1 MKIVSF
7 FSGCGGLDLGFEQ
20 AGFDVIWAND
30 NDKAVHATYMLNHPN
45 TYLCKDDMRSL
56 SAHDIPDC
64 DGFIGGPPCQSWS
77 EGGKQ
82 RGLDD
87 ERGKMFLTYIH
98 FIQAKKPKFFVI
110 ENVKGILSDKHFQT
124 FIQML
129 DELKRAGYIVHYSL
143 MNTMYYHIP
152 QERYRVIVV
161 GIRNDINVDYHFPTP
176 DENDIISLRKAI
188 GDISESPKGYIDDAV
203 SQSNSTRP
211 NHDVYMGTFD
221 NKYMARNRV
230 RGWNEV
236 SFTIQ
241 AQARNCPLH
250 PQAPKMLYI
259 SRDKQIFYPGK
270 EHLYR
275 RLSVRECARIQTF
288 PDHFRFIYQDVC
300 DGYKMVGNAVPPR
313 LGKAIALSIKEAFSH
328 IKRNNVSILVATYR
342 DNYQLQITK
351 EQKIY
356 YVRAGFR
363 TGAIQFVP
371 GIKAPRYLLLHK
383 GDNKILFTL
392 KEEEPLLVSKDILQ
406 SYGFVPSGDLY
417 WLFHIEQIDNIQCP
431 LKISEICLPKGN
443 KKFVPCIVNLEE
455 S

>member
-45 TYLCKDDMRSL
+45 TYLCKEDMRSL

-98 FIQAKKPKFFVI
+98 FIQVKKPKFFVI

-129 DELKRAGYIVHYSL
+129 DDLKRAGYIVHYSL
-143 MNTMYYHIP
+143 MNTMYFHIP

-161 GIRNDINVDYHFPTP
+161 GIRNDVNINYHFPTP

-188 GDISESPKGYIDDAV
+188 GDISESPKGYTNETV

-211 NHDVYMGTFD
+211 NHDVYMGAFD

-259 SRDKQIFYPGK
+259 SRDKQIFCPGK

-313 LGKAIALSIKEAFSH
+313 LGKAIAQSIKDAFSH

-342 DNYQLQITK
+342 NDYQLQITK

-356 YVRAGFR
+356 YVRAGLR
-363 TGAIQFVP
+363 TGAMQFAP
-371 GIKAPRYLLLHK
+371 GMKAPRYLLLHK

-417 WLFHIEQIDNIQCP
+417 WLFHIEQIDNIHCP
-431 LKISEICLPKGN
+431 LRVSEINLPKGN
-443 KKFVPCIVNLEE
+443 KKFAPYIVNWEE